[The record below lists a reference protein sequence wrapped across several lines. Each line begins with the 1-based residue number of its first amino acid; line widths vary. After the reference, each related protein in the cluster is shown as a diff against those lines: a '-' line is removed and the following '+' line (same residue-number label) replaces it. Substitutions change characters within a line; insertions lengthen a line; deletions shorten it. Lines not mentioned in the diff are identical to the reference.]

1 MRRDPKELG
10 NKLTSYADAIV
21 SFAFVQ
27 GVTFSFTLGNN
38 EGFLGHAVR
47 VWWLVPIALVV
58 ANVFYAYMVYTC
70 HSGETALLGPLE
82 TGAAVWEKKVR
93 RWRFVGDWAWLV
105 SFPRRLR
112 RQPVR
117 FLP

>member
-1 MRRDPKELG
+1 V
-10 NKLTSYADAIV
+10 A
-21 SFAFVQ
+21 FAFVQ
-27 GVTFSFTLGNN
+27 CVTFSFTLGNN